1 MGTTQTFN
9 KHKTI
14 IIINVDGIVI
24 DYSANMDPG
33 SLLSLLE
40 ASQSAVESSD
50 LALRAAEEALTA
62 ARAANTQA
70 KAALKAVKEF
80 SAGGEIEIQ
89 TEHKRAKCETCRKKR
104 CLHGEL
110 LQESLCKDPSGYI
123 VRAIGESWTA
133 KYLGKIGKI
142 ISCNQSKQQ
151 KFLNIQWENLSRTE
165 NFTFSSKSGPK
176 FVIECKLKPEFP
188 ELQMKEKNLNERN
201 SPIAVNCPSCR
212 LKPCQRGKFLTEALP
227 NPSGLK
233 VRSIGKSFPERY
245 RDALGTIIIKQ
256 GSHVTLRWD
265 NTGEI
270 RENTINSKSG
280 PRFVIECEY
289 ERVSSTELSPSPASN
304 HISVEDI
311 SLDDDSDD
319 ETEDFIMLSSNKNPV
334 VDIDEEEESIKADKG
349 FEEESLSFLMDHGH
363 LARITQ
369 KIVWVEDK
377 DKSSFLL
384 DYLDA
389 IGGDHKTIIVAEHTN
404 MSSVSQICTSN
415 GYPCPFIAGEVGEE
429 VSKYEERKANL
440 LKEFFSGRSRLL
452 LLTPRFVATTKLVD
466 VSCDHIIMYDS
477 MIRYGMLWY
486 DRAICKTGRHGK
498 FGLATTFFND
508 GDAHC
513 SLKLFKFLNICNQ
526 EVPLWL
532 YDMT

>member
-1 MGTTQTFN
+1 MGQ
-9 KHKTI
+9 
-14 IIINVDGIVI
+14 
-24 DYSANMDPG
+24 
-33 SLLSLLE
+33 
-40 ASQSAVESSD
+40 
-50 LALRAAEEALTA
+50 
-62 ARAANTQA
+62 
-70 KAALKAVKEF
+70 
-80 SAGGEIEIQ
+80 
-89 TEHKRAKCETCRKKR
+89 
-104 CLHGEL
+104 
-110 LQESLCKDPSGYI
+110 
-123 VRAIGESWTA
+123 
-133 KYLGKIGKI
+133 
-142 ISCNQSKQQ
+142 
-151 KFLNIQWENLSRTE
+151 
-165 NFTFSSKSGPK
+165 GP
-176 FVIECKLKPEFP
+176 
-188 ELQMKEKNLNERN
+188 
-201 SPIAVNCPSCR
+201 
-212 LKPCQRGKFLTEALP
+212 
-227 NPSGLK
+227 
-233 VRSIGKSFPERY
+233 
-245 RDALGTIIIKQ
+245 
-256 GSHVTLRWD
+256 HVTLRWD

-289 ERVSSTELSPSPASN
+289 ERVSSTELSPSSASN
-304 HISVEDI
+304 QISVEDI

-486 DRAICKTGRHGK
+486 DRVICKTGRHGK

-526 EVPLWL
+526 EIPPWL
-532 YDMT
+532 YNMT